1 MNSLFKFCILSFTVP
16 VFLIGSQFAQIG
28 DTVSLTLDS
37 SAIYS
42 NKSNIYKSTT
52 EISDD
57 VFVFSPGV
65 RFNVGAPEA
74 GIDMSLKL
82 SYDFLRYSS
91 LDQLDT
97 ELFSSSLKGQ
107 FKGSSTN
114 VNLSYNHLEK
124 QSTQSSLLGREVNP
138 LEETLIETESD
149 MLNLS
154 VVYAYSPKLSLSTGY
169 KLDKLDFATYSLR
182 YASKENVTIPLNL
195 IYKYSSKLGIIYG
208 VEYTER
214 KVGSRINPFT
224 EEPSTAYT
232 SDDVFYKIGLNGQL
246 LPKLSGFFN
255 VGYRTVEFSDNR
267 EDRNKDTWAIDS
279 KLTWEVTPKFRTNLG
294 FLRKLD
300 SAGSGDSYNSTNLS
314 VRNYYNINSEFSLS
328 LDGVFAFKEYVENKD
343 RTDESNIYT
352 LRLNYLPT
360 SNWFLSGA
368 YSYSDNRSH
377 SFKYK
382 ARDFSISAN
391 FKY

>member
-1 MNSLFKFCILSFTVP
+1 MNSLFKFFILSFTVP

-42 NKSNIYKSTT
+42 NNSNIYKSTT

-65 RFNVGAPEA
+65 RINVGAPEA

-97 ELFSSSLKGQ
+97 ELFSSSLKSQ

-124 QSTQSSLLGREVNP
+124 QSAQSSLLGREVNP

-149 MLNLS
+149 MVNLS

-169 KLDKLDFATYSLR
+169 QLDKLDFATYSLR

-214 KVGSRINPFT
+214 KVGSRINP
-224 EEPSTAYT
+224 
-232 SDDVFYKIGLNGQL
+232 
-246 LPKLSGFFN
+246 
-255 VGYRTVEFSDNR
+255 
-267 EDRNKDTWAIDS
+267 
-279 KLTWEVTPKFRTNLG
+279 
-294 FLRKLD
+294 
-300 SAGSGDSYNSTNLS
+300 
-314 VRNYYNINSEFSLS
+314 
-328 LDGVFAFKEYVENKD
+328 
-343 RTDESNIYT
+343 IY
-352 LRLNYLPT
+352 
-360 SNWFLSGA
+360 
-368 YSYSDNRSH
+368 
-377 SFKYK
+377 
-382 ARDFSISAN
+382 
-391 FKY
+391 